1 MTYNGSVMQC
11 GFGDVESVLM
21 FLDAD
26 YNLYSA
32 TLKDM
37 PKYSYT
43 FILLSTPATSFV
55 DSEEVSVYEPSFN
68 EPLHMDLKRNIY
80 IRDDNNSNK
89 TVDMRPLFEKYQFF
103 TPGKFHAHISLFF

>member
-1 MTYNGSVMQC
+1 MKC

-21 FLDAD
+21 SWYPD

-37 PKYSYT
+37 PNYSYT
-43 FILLSTPATSFV
+43 FILLSTPPTDFV
-55 DSEEVSVYEPSFN
+55 DSEEVSAYEPSFN

-80 IRDDNNSNK
+80 IRDDNSTNNA
-89 TVDMRPLFEKYQFF
+89 TDMRPLFEKYQFF
-103 TPGKFHAHISLFF
+103 TPGT